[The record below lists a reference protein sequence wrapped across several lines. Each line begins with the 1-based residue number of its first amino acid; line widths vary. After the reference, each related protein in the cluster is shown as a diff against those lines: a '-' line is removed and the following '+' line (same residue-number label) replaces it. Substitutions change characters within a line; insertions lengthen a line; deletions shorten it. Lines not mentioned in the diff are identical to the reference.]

1 MGREPSITTVD
12 GTRNRK
18 QRNDLCRSNA
28 SIVILSLA
36 SWWEGYAYLT
46 MTRDPGQTTVI
57 CVIWKKE
64 SLTASSQIELGQ
76 VSDEGQS
83 ESESHVKPKHNT
95 RDSRVAGAPATLL
108 KPDTMRARMRY

>member
-1 MGREPSITTVD
+1 MGREPSLTTVD
-12 GTRNRK
+12 GTRSRK
-18 QRNDLCRSNA
+18 QRYDLSSTNA
-28 SIVILSLA
+28 SIVILRLA
-36 SWWEGYAYLT
+36 SWWEGYAYLGT
-46 MTRDPGQTTVI
+46 TRVPGQTTVI
-57 CVIWKKE
+57 CLIWKKE

-95 RDSRVAGAPATLL
+95 PDSRVAGAPATLL

>member
-1 MGREPSITTVD
+1 MVGGLCIPDHDTGSRSD
-12 GTRNRK
+12 HC
-18 QRNDLCRSNA
+18 DLCY
-28 SIVILSLA
+28 V
-36 SWWEGYAYLT
+36 T
-46 MTRDPGQTTVI
+46 
-57 CVIWKKE
+57 KE

-95 RDSRVAGAPATLL
+95 PDSRVAGAPATLL